1 MNTMMGRW
9 QQKTSV
15 LFFLAALIGCTRSSD
30 GLVGLHGSVP
40 VDYTLIACSSTAVI
54 IKILLANNTG
64 RTVTFAEKQCPWE
77 VGQRHTC
84 LIGLRHDLFSTR
96 LTPMPEIGH
105 PPYDVRNLREGDRI
119 EEYIRLDYC
128 LPELLLSLR
137 NHDVSLFWTYE
148 PIDTEG
154 VSFPRSGDWLL
165 IRKLPLVGDQG
176 TGSQAIRA
184 HQ

>member
-1 MNTMMGRW
+1 
-9 QQKTSV
+9 
-15 LFFLAALIGCTRSSD
+15 
-30 GLVGLHGSVP
+30 
-40 VDYTLIACSSTAVI
+40 
-54 IKILLANNTG
+54 
-64 RTVTFAEKQCPWE
+64 
-77 VGQRHTC
+77 
-84 LIGLRHDLFSTR
+84 
-96 LTPMPEIGH
+96 MPEIGH